1 MGLPSDS
8 VRPMIVGIDLGTTHS
23 LVGFYGPKGPI
34 LIPNSLGQVLTPS
47 AVAVDANSNILIGQP
62 ALDRIAIEPRSG
74 AAVFK
79 RYMGTDRETA
89 VGHHRFRPEELS
101 AMVLRAL
108 VSDAE
113 AALGGKVAE
122 AVISVPA
129 YFSDSQRKATRV
141 AGELAGLRVE
151 RLINEPTAA
160 ALAYGL
166 QERKDNATFLVF
178 DLGGGTFDVSILESF
193 DGVMQ
198 VHATSGDNF
207 LGGEDFLQALVDDC
221 CESLGL
227 RVKDLPANERA
238 MLTARVE
245 RAKRLLSQQPEVD
258 LDLCINGS
266 DLKWSINEDRFSRLV
281 EPLVQR
287 LRQPIERALRDARLD
302 PAQLDEVVLVGGAS
316 RMPLVSRLVARML
329 GRLPLRHISPDEA
342 IAMGAVVASGMKARH
357 ENLEEIVLTDVC
369 PYTLGIATSISDP
382 GGRRSDGHF
391 APLIERNCTVPVSRV
406 ERFFPANDWQPEL
419 RLEVFQG
426 ESPRVVNNVRLGELT
441 FPLKKKLASEN
452 PVDVRFTYDIN
463 GVLQVEVEVL
473 SEGARHELILEKN
486 PGSMS
491 KDEIRRRLA
500 LLAAL
505 KVHPRDD
512 QPNVALV
519 ARAERMYEESLGQ
532 KREII
537 QQWLGRFTAVMETQD
552 RELIEQHRREL
563 DGALDQLEHQRP

>member
-1 MGLPSDS
+1 
-8 VRPMIVGIDLGTTHS
+8 
-23 LVGFYGPKGPI
+23 
-34 LIPNSLGQVLTPS
+34 
-47 AVAVDANSNILIGQP
+47 
-62 ALDRIAIEPRSG
+62 
-74 AAVFK
+74 
-79 RYMGTDRETA
+79 MGTDRASA
-89 VGHHRFRPEELS
+89 VGSHRFRPEELS

-108 VSDAE
+108 VADAE
-113 AALGGKVAE
+113 AFLGAKVTE

-141 AGELAGLRVE
+141 AGELAGLKIE

-166 QERKDNATFLVF
+166 QERKDNSTFLVF

-207 LGGEDFLQALVDDC
+207 LGGEDFLQELVNDC
-221 CESLGL
+221 CQSLGL
-227 RVKDLPANERA
+227 KLRDLPGSERA
-238 MLTARVE
+238 KLASRIE
-245 RAKRLLSQQPEVD
+245 RAKRQLSQQPEVTVD
-258 LDLCINGS
+258 LHIEGRDLQ
-266 DLKWSINEDRFSRLV
+266 WTINEDRFAQLV

-342 IAMGAVVASGMKARH
+342 IGMGAVVASGMKARH
-357 ENLEEIVLTDVC
+357 ESLEEIVLTDVC
-369 PYTLGIATSISDP
+369 PYTLGIATSLSDP
-382 GGRRSDGHF
+382 EGRRTDGHF

-406 ERFFPANDWQPEL
+406 ERFFPANDWQTEL
-419 RLEVFQG
+419 KLEIFQG

-441 FPLKKKLASEN
+441 FPLEKKLAKDN

-473 SEGARHELILEKN
+473 SAGVRHELILEKS
-486 PGSMS
+486 PGAMD

-500 LLAAL
+500 LLGEL
-505 KVHPRDD
+505 KVHPRDA

-519 ARAERMYEESLGQ
+519 ARAERLYEESLGQ

-537 QQWLGRFTAVMETQD
+537 QQWLTRFLAVVETQD
-552 RELIEQHRREL
+552 TTLIDRHRKEL
-563 DGALDQLEHQRP
+563 DSALDELENQRL